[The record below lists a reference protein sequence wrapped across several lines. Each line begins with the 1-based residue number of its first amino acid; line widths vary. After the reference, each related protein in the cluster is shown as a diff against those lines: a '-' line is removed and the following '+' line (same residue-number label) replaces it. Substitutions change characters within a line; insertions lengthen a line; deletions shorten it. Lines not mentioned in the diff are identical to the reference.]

1 MLAQQ
6 SVMLQLS
13 WHPVGCWL
21 VQWVLEEIEDPWML
35 TQVAACLGGSV
46 VEAAKSPYANYV
58 LQKVIQ
64 LNLDSAPFVLECII
78 EELTDKACSLACD
91 PKACRIFCRLVEQMK
106 HASRRQCTVRL
117 IDALLKQVDKLILSK
132 FGHHFVEKILQHG
145 LPDHRVAIATAIC
158 KDISKYAYSTHGRWV
173 LVNVLTRA
181 PVLPKHRMAVA
192 RHLLA
197 LGEVAKISADIPWQ
211 RAVCAAQR
219 LG

>member
-1 MLAQQ
+1 MTA
-6 SVMLQLS
+6 
-13 WHPVGCWL
+13 
-21 VQWVLEEIEDPWML
+21 
-35 TQVAACLGGSV
+35 QVAACLGGYV

-64 LNLDSAPFVLECII
+64 LNQDPLVLECII
-78 EELTDKACSLACD
+78 EELTDKACSLACH

-106 HASRRQCTVRL
+106 HAFRRPCTLRL
-117 IDALLKQVDKLILSK
+117 IDTLLKDVDKLILDKS
-132 FGHHFVEKILQHG
+132 GHHSVEKILQHG

-158 KDISKYAYSTHGRWV
+158 KDISKHAHSAQGRWV

-181 PVLPKHRMAVA
+181 PLLPKHRMAVA

-197 LGEVAKISADIPWQ
+197 LSEVAKISADIPWQ